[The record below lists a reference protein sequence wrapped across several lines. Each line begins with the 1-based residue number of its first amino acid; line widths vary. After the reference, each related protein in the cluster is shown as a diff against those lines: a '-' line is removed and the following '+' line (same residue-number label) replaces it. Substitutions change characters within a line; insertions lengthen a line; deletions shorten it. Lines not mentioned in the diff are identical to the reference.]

1 MYCIVL
7 ILPEGITMTRISV
20 LAIGGSIAAI
30 AILFVLAMGGERYDM
45 PEPLEV
51 EYLSRMKDV
60 GTAETE
66 FSTLATGQR
75 QLTIRH
81 EVIEGVTPEMIL
93 WWFHTFPTR
102 TVTVAGKSVPW
113 YRLWHPRDH
122 IVVVI
127 RERGNPDIPGLSQG
141 ANLEIHERVGG
152 KYKPFVGHIAALDAT
167 GIHLVA
173 AVGGATIGNLRH
185 TFTRIEGGTLYES
198 KLVLGL
204 DVPVMRVLVNAVIRN
219 FVMTD
224 EQAKGWFT
232 HNVEEVGNFQFFLPD
247 LYAEHHGR

>member
-1 MYCIVL
+1 
-7 ILPEGITMTRISV
+7 MTRKSG
-20 LAIGGSIAAI
+20 LAIGVGIAAL
-30 AILFVLAMGGERYDM
+30 AIVFVLATAGEKYDM

-51 EYLSRMKDV
+51 EYLNRMKDV

-81 EVIEGVTPEMIL
+81 EVIEGVSPEMIL
-93 WWFHTFPTR
+93 WWFHNFPTR
-102 TVTVAGKSVPW
+102 TVTVAGEDVPW

-127 RERGNPDIPGLSQG
+127 RERGNPDIPGISQG
-141 ANLEIHERVGG
+141 TDIVIHERVGG
-152 KYKPFVGHIAALDAT
+152 KYQPFNGHVAALDAT
-167 GIHLVA
+167 GIHLA
-173 AVGGATIGNLRH
+173 SAVGGATIGNLHH
-185 TFTRIEGGTLYES
+185 TFTAVEGGTLYES

-204 DVPVMRVLVNAVIRN
+204 DVPVVRVLANALIRN

-224 EQAKGWFT
+224 KQAKGWFT
-232 HNVEEVGNFQFFLPD
+232 HNVEEVGNFQFFLPE
-247 LYAEHHGR
+247 LYAEHHGS